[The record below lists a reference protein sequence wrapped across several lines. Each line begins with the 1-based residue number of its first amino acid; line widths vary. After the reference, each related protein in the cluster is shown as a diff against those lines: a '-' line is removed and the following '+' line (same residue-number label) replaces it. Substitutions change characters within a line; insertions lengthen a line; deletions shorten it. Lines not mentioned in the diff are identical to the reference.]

1 MAAMRLPIGH
11 CSTRSSIPQ
20 PVHRGCRST
29 TVAALASASR
39 STPAWSSSPM
49 APKIPSAAS
58 SAFSPAIPV
67 PAFFAT
73 PMLVILARSSSLLLT
88 TSISP
93 CSRCGEID
101 VVAGIGDAGRLGR
114 FKAVRGSPTPV
125 QRARDRHGYFC
136 GTLRIGLLIHRNRMQ
151 KLIECVPNFSEGRDQ
166 NVIRQITDAVKS
178 TDGVSLLDI
187 DPGAS
192 TNRTVVTFVG
202 SPDAAVEAA
211 FRAIKKAAELIDMRK
226 HKGAHPRM
234 GATDVCPFIP
244 VSNVSWDEAVE
255 CARKLG
261 KRVSEELKIP
271 VYLYEKAAKDNA
283 RSNLA
288 VIRAGEYEGFFEKIK
303 QPEWKPDFGP
313 AVFNKN
319 SGATVIGVRDF
330 LVAYNANLNT
340 KSVRRANSVAFDV
353 REQGRVKTEDGTP
366 SGKPVLGLNG
376 EPVRIPGILKHVK
389 AIGWFV
395 KEYGIAQVSMN
406 LTNIE
411 ETPLHVAFDACV
423 QAAAERGLRVT
434 GSEIVGMVPKK
445 SLVDA
450 GRYFLRKQRCSE
462 GASEEE
468 LMDIAIRSMG
478 LGELK
483 PFDPIEK
490 VIELKIQSTESK
502 KSLVKMNM
510 REFCNET
517 LSDSPAPGGGSVAA
531 LMGALGASLGGMV
544 ANLSAGKRGWDDKL
558 EYFSDWAVK
567 AQQLKDE
574 LLSLVD
580 EDTAA
585 FNKVIDSFALPKA
598 SAEEKT
604 ARSAAIEAA
613 TKYAAEVPVK
623 VMETASRS
631 YALLAEMAER
641 GNPASVSDVGV
652 GALAIRACID
662 GAALN
667 VRINLANLK
676 DEKFKSDLQKKVRK
690 LQADSESAFKKI
702 DQIVQSKLT

>member
-1 MAAMRLPIGH
+1 
-11 CSTRSSIPQ
+11 
-20 PVHRGCRST
+20 
-29 TVAALASASR
+29 
-39 STPAWSSSPM
+39 
-49 APKIPSAAS
+49 
-58 SAFSPAIPV
+58 
-67 PAFFAT
+67 
-73 PMLVILARSSSLLLT
+73 
-88 TSISP
+88 
-93 CSRCGEID
+93 
-101 VVAGIGDAGRLGR
+101 
-114 FKAVRGSPTPV
+114 
-125 QRARDRHGYFC
+125 
-136 GTLRIGLLIHRNRMQ
+136 MQ

-166 NVIRQITDAVKS
+166 NVIRDITDAIRSV
-178 TDGVSLLDI
+178 DGVSLLDV

-211 FRAIKKAAELIDMRK
+211 FRGIKKAAGLIDMRK

-244 VSNVSWDEAVE
+244 VSNVNWEEAID
-255 CARKLG
+255 CANRLA
-261 KRVSEELKIP
+261 KRVGDELKIP
-271 VYLYEKAAKDNA
+271 IYLYERAAKNKS
-283 RSNLA
+283 RSNLS
-288 VIRAGEYEGFFEKIK
+288 VIRVGEYEGFFEKIR

-313 AVFNKN
+313 AVFNEK

-330 LVAYNANLNT
+330 LVAYNVNLNT

-353 REQGRVKTEDGTP
+353 REQGRTQTEDGTP
-366 SGKPVLGLNG
+366 GGKPVLDANG
-376 EPVRIPGILKHVK
+376 EPIRVPGMLKHVK

-411 ETPLHVAFDACV
+411 ETPLHAAFDACCES
-423 QAAAERGLRVT
+423 AAKRGLRVT

-450 GRYFLRKQRCSE
+450 GRYFLRKQKWSE
-462 GASEEE
+462 GVSDEE
-468 LMDIAIRSMG
+468 LIDIAIRSMG
-478 LGELK
+478 LSELR
-483 PFDPIEK
+483 PFDPKEK
-490 VIELKIQSTESK
+490 VIEFKIESAEP
-502 KSLVKMNM
+502 KSSLAKMNL

-558 EYFSDWAVK
+558 EYFSGWAVK
-567 AQQLKDE
+567 AQQFKDE

-585 FNKVIDSFALPKA
+585 FNKVMDAFALSKE
-598 SAEEKT
+598 SAEEKA
-604 ARSAAIEAA
+604 ARAAAIEQA
-613 TKYAAEVPVK
+613 TKYAAEVPLK
-623 VMETASRS
+623 VMETASKS
-631 YALLAEMAER
+631 YELLAGMAEK

-652 GALAIRACID
+652 GALATRACIE

-667 VRINLANLK
+667 VRINLTQLK
-676 DEKFKSDLQKKVRK
+676 DEKFKGALAQRMQNIS
-690 LQADSESAFKKI
+690 ADSDAQFEKI
-702 DQIVQSKLT
+702 TKIVERQLSKS

>member
-1 MAAMRLPIGH
+1 L
-11 CSTRSSIPQ
+11 
-20 PVHRGCRST
+20 
-29 TVAALASASR
+29 TVAG
-39 STPAWSSSPM
+39 
-49 APKIPSAAS
+49 KGIP
-58 SAFSPAIPV
+58 
-67 PAFFAT
+67 
-73 PMLVILARSSSLLLT
+73 
-88 TSISP
+88 
-93 CSRCGEID
+93 
-101 VVAGIGDAGRLGR
+101 
-114 FKAVRGSPTPV
+114 
-125 QRARDRHGYFC
+125 
-136 GTLRIGLLIHRNRMQ
+136 MQ

-166 NVIRQITDAVKS
+166 NIIGQITDAIKS
-178 TDGVSLLDI
+178 VDGVSLLDV

-202 SPDAAVEAA
+202 NPEAAVEAA
-211 FRAIKKAAELIDMRK
+211 FRGIKKAAELIDMRK

-244 VSNVSWDEAVE
+244 VSNVSWEEAIA
-255 CARKLG
+255 CANKLG
-261 KRVSEELKIP
+261 KRVGEELKIP
-271 VYLYEKAAKDNA
+271 VYLYEKAAKDKS
-283 RSNLA
+283 RSNLSI
-288 VIRAGEYEGFFEKIK
+288 IRAGEYEGFFEKIK

-313 AVFNKN
+313 AVFNEK

-330 LVAYNANLNT
+330 LVAYNVNLNT
-340 KSVRRANSVAFDV
+340 KSVRRATSVAFDV

-366 SGKPVLGLNG
+366 SGKPILDSNG
-376 EPVRIPGILKHVK
+376 EAVRIPGMLKHVK

-395 KEYGIAQVSMN
+395 KEYGIAQVSIN

-411 ETPLHVAFDACV
+411 ETPLHVAFDACIES
-423 QAAAERGLRVT
+423 AARRGLRVT

-445 SLVDA
+445 CLVDA
-450 GRYFLRKQRCSE
+450 GRYFLRKQRWSE

-468 LMDIAIRSMG
+468 LIDIAIRSMG
-478 LGELK
+478 LSELR
-483 PFDPIEK
+483 PFDPKEK
-490 VIELKIQSTESK
+490 VIELKIESAEQK
-502 KSLVKMNM
+502 LSLAKMNL

-558 EYFSDWAVK
+558 EYFSGWAVK

-585 FNKVIDSFALPKA
+585 FNKVMDALALPKE
-598 SAEEKT
+598 SAEEKAT
-604 ARSAAIEAA
+604 RATTIEEA
-613 TKYAAEVPVK
+613 TKHAAEIPLK

-641 GNPASVSDVGV
+641 GNPVSISDVGV
-652 GALAIRACID
+652 GTLATRACIE

-667 VRINLANLK
+667 VRINLGQLK
-676 DEKFKSDLQKKVRK
+676 NEKSKKDLQEKVRK
-690 LQADSESAFKKI
+690 ISADSEAQFKTI
-702 DQIVQSKLT
+702 IEVVEGKLNKS